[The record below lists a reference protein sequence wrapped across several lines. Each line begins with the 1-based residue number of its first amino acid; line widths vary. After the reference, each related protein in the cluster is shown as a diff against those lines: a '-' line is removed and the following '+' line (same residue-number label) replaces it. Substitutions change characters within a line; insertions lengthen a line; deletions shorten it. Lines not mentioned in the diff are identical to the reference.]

1 MMKNKQILGIITLV
15 LAGVATYM
23 GYSESQGLASSL
35 SSAFNGQPSD
45 NVMLKYVAAGLLA
58 AAGVFLLK
66 K

>member
-1 MMKNKQILGIITLV
+1 MKNKQILGIIVLI
-15 LAGVATYM
+15 LAGVAAYM
-23 GYSESQGLASSL
+23 GYSESQGLSSSL

-45 NVMLKYVAAGLLA
+45 NVMLKYVAAGVLA

>member
-1 MMKNKQILGIITLV
+1 MKNRQILGVVALI
-15 LAGVATYM
+15 LAGVAAYM
-23 GYSESQGLASSL
+23 GYSESQGLSSSL

-58 AAGVFLLK
+58 AAGLFLLK